1 MSAALAKLK
10 QEFRINP
17 AEDLNKLSD
26 KELRHRKAIMDLS
39 FEKNRLDKDHPDFVY
54 DKQVDFSG
62 KLRSNWV
69 HYSSSWY
76 NLTFY
81 FIGKIKLL
89 KNQVSV
95 TYIR

>member
-1 MSAALAKLK
+1 VSAALAKLN

-54 DKQVDFSG
+54 DKQVDFAG
-62 KLRSNWV
+62 ELRSN
-69 HYSSSWY
+69 
-76 NLTFY
+76 LGT
-81 FIGKIKLL
+81 L
-89 KNQVSV
+89 Q
-95 TYIR
+95 